1 MQEFLERMKLEAM
14 MADSRIGRLRHA
26 IVSAVDAKTHTVK
39 VTIQPEGIESG
50 WIPDSG
56 FAAGGLKIA
65 CPCEVDTQVVIA
77 PMEGD
82 AEHPVIVGR
91 LFDAT
96 KTPPVSPASGDVV
109 QPGEIGIF
117 ADQGVYL
124 HLSRKGIAIGGDLHV
139 AGRIT
144 ADGDIRAGG
153 VSLEQHLHTG
163 VKAGSDMSGQP
174 IKSQG

>member
-1 MQEFLERMKLEAM
+1 MQGFLERVKLEAM

-77 PMEGD
+77 PIEGD

-96 KTPPVSPASGDVV
+96 KTPPVSPASGEVV

-124 HLSRKGIAIGGDLHV
+124 HLSAKGIAIGGDLSVSGKIVARGDVV
-139 AGRIT
+139 AGGI
-144 ADGDIRAGG
+144 
-153 VSLEQHLHTG
+153 SLEQHRHSG
-163 VKAGSDMSGQP
+163 VKAGSDISGAP
-174 IKSQG
+174 VGSQT